1 MRLPEGHEIKKTPTR
16 TLNIILNSNLF
27 LEGLR
32 DGSGRVQEGSGGSL
46 ESPGVGWRV
55 SFRKLVPLFN
65 VMEQFHLFLLIVFLV
80 F

>member
-1 MRLPEGHEIKKTPTR
+1 MRLPEEHEIKMTPAR
-16 TLNIILNSNLF
+16 TLNRIFDSNLF

-32 DGSGRVQEGSGGSL
+32 GGSGRVQEGSGGSL

-65 VMEQFHLFLLIVFLV
+65 VMEQFHLFLFILFLV